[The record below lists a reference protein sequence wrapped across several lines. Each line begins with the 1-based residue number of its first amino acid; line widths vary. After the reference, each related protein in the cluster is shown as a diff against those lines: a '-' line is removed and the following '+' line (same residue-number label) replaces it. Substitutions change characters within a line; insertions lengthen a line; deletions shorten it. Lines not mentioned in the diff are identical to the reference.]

1 MKRAVALGFCAIIGQ
16 LHRERI
22 VNMKMGLRRI
32 IVVLLKAIGGLVGL
46 AALSFGMLLLYI
58 TITEYRP
65 QAQEP
70 AEVIG
75 KAVFTKESVE
85 LAKPIDIIS
94 WNIGYCGLGA
104 KQDFFMD
111 GGKMVRPANKKD
123 VEENLAGI
131 IETLKR
137 YPSDFYFIQEMD
149 QSSKRSYSI
158 DQTAALADSLG
169 TTLTY
174 TYNFK
179 ASYVPYPFPPIGKV
193 ASGIGLVTRY
203 PFTESYRFALPS
215 PFKWPVS
222 TVNLKRCMLIT
233 RFPLESGRA
242 LVLAVLHLEAY
253 DEGEGK
259 IAQTKALVD
268 FIRAEYEAGNYVI
281 AGGDFNQTF
290 PGSHLQYPR
299 YDEFWAPGLLG
310 ANVLPEGWQFA
321 ADDRVPSCRLNN
333 APYTPALTD
342 ENIRKKWP
350 YYVIDGF
357 IVSPNIALV
366 SVDTLDESFRYA
378 DHNPVKLRVMLKP

>member
-1 MKRAVALGFCAIIGQ
+1 MKIVLGRSI
-16 LHRERI
+16 
-22 VNMKMGLRRI
+22 
-32 IVVLLKAIGGLVGL
+32 LLMLKVIGGIVGV
-46 AALSFGMLLLYI
+46 AALLFVILLLFI

-65 QAQEP
+65 QDEES
-70 AEVIG
+70 AEV
-75 KAVFTKESVE
+75 ANNTATVKEYVE

-104 KQDFFMD
+104 AQDFFMD
-111 GGKMVRPANKKD
+111 GGTMVRPSDKKE

-131 IETLKR
+131 IQTLKR

-149 QSSKRSYSI
+149 KASKRSYYI
-158 DQTAALADSLG
+158 DQTAALTEALG
-169 TTLTY
+169 TALTY

-179 ASYVPYPFPPIGKV
+179 VSYVPYPIPPIGKV
-193 ASGIGLVTRY
+193 ASGVGLFTRY
-203 PFTESYRFALPS
+203 PFTEAYRFALPV

-222 TVNLKRCMLIT
+222 MVNLKRCMLIT
-233 RFPLESGRA
+233 RFPLECGKE
-242 LVLAVLHLEAY
+242 LVIAVLHLEAY

-259 IAQTKALVD
+259 IAQTKAVAD

-290 PGSHLQYPR
+290 PGTQLSYPL
-299 YDEFWAPGLLG
+299 YDEFWVPGAMDGGLLP
-310 ANVLPEGWQFA
+310 VGWQFA
-321 ADDRVPSCRLNN
+321 VDDRTPSCRLNK

-357 IVSPNIALV
+357 IVSPNI
-366 SVDTLDESFRYA
+366 SVLSVETLDESFRYA
-378 DHNPVKLRVMLKP
+378 DHNPIKLRVMLNP

>member
-1 MKRAVALGFCAIIGQ
+1 MKIVLGRSI
-16 LHRERI
+16 
-22 VNMKMGLRRI
+22 
-32 IVVLLKAIGGLVGL
+32 LLMLKVIGGIVGV
-46 AALSFGMLLLYI
+46 AALLFVILLLFI

-70 AEVIG
+70 AEV
-75 KAVFTKESVE
+75 ANNTATVKEYVE

-104 KQDFFMD
+104 AQDFFMD
-111 GGKMVRPANKKD
+111 GGTMVRPSDKKE

-131 IETLKR
+131 IQTLKR

-149 QSSKRSYSI
+149 KASKRSYYI
-158 DQTAALADSLG
+158 DQTAALTEALG
-169 TTLTY
+169 TALTY

-179 ASYVPYPFPPIGKV
+179 VSYVPYPIPPIGKV
-193 ASGIGLVTRY
+193 ASGVGLFTRY
-203 PFTESYRFALPS
+203 PFTEAYRFALPV

-222 TVNLKRCMLIT
+222 MVNLKRCMLIT
-233 RFPLESGRA
+233 RFPLECGKE
-242 LVLAVLHLEAY
+242 LVIAVLHLEAY

-259 IAQTKALVD
+259 IAQTKAVAD

-290 PGSHLQYPR
+290 PGTQLSYPL
-299 YDEFWAPGLLG
+299 YDEFWVPGAMDGGLLP
-310 ANVLPEGWQFA
+310 VGWQFA
-321 ADDRVPSCRLNN
+321 VDDRTPSCRLNK

-357 IVSPNIALV
+357 IVSPNI
-366 SVDTLDESFRYA
+366 SVISVETLDESFRYA
-378 DHNPVKLRVMLKP
+378 DHNPIKLRVMLNP

>member
-1 MKRAVALGFCAIIGQ
+1 MKIVLGRSI
-16 LHRERI
+16 
-22 VNMKMGLRRI
+22 
-32 IVVLLKAIGGLVGL
+32 LLMLKVIGGIVGV
-46 AALSFGMLLLYI
+46 AALLFVILLLFI

-70 AEVIG
+70 AEV
-75 KAVFTKESVE
+75 ANNTATVKEYVE

-104 KQDFFMD
+104 AQDFFMD
-111 GGKMVRPANKKD
+111 GGTMVRPSDKKE

-131 IETLKR
+131 IQTLKR

-149 QSSKRSYSI
+149 KASKRSYYI
-158 DQTAALADSLG
+158 DQTAALTEVLG
-169 TTLTY
+169 TALTY

-179 ASYVPYPFPPIGKV
+179 VSYVPYPIPPIGKV
-193 ASGIGLVTRY
+193 ASGVGLFTRY
-203 PFTESYRFALPS
+203 PFTEAYRFALPV

-222 TVNLKRCMLIT
+222 MVNLKRCMLIT
-233 RFPLESGRA
+233 RFPLECGKE
-242 LVLAVLHLEAY
+242 LVIAVLHLEAY

-259 IAQTKALVD
+259 IAQTKAVAD

-290 PGSHLQYPR
+290 PGTQLSYPL
-299 YDEFWAPGLLG
+299 YDEFWVPGAMDGGLLP
-310 ANVLPEGWQFA
+310 VGWQFA
-321 ADDRVPSCRLNN
+321 VDDRTPSCRLNK

-357 IVSPNIALV
+357 IVSPNI
-366 SVDTLDESFRYA
+366 SVLSVETLDESFRYA
-378 DHNPVKLRVMLKP
+378 DHNPIKLRVMLNP

>member
-1 MKRAVALGFCAIIGQ
+1 MKIVLGRSI
-16 LHRERI
+16 
-22 VNMKMGLRRI
+22 
-32 IVVLLKAIGGLVGL
+32 LLMLKVIGGIVGV
-46 AALSFGMLLLYI
+46 AALLFVILLLFI

-70 AEVIG
+70 AEV
-75 KAVFTKESVE
+75 ANNTATVKEYVE

-104 KQDFFMD
+104 AQDFFMD
-111 GGKMVRPANKKD
+111 GGTMVRPSDKKE

-131 IETLKR
+131 IQTLKR

-149 QSSKRSYSI
+149 KASKRSYYI
-158 DQTAALADSLG
+158 DQTAALTEVLG
-169 TTLTY
+169 TALTY

-179 ASYVPYPFPPIGKV
+179 VSYVPYPIPPIGKV
-193 ASGIGLVTRY
+193 ASGVGLFTRY
-203 PFTESYRFALPS
+203 PFTEAYRFALPV

-222 TVNLKRCMLIT
+222 MVNLKRCMLIT
-233 RFPLESGRA
+233 RFPLECGQE
-242 LVLAVLHLEAY
+242 LVIAVLHLEAY

-259 IAQTKALVD
+259 IAQTKAVAD

-290 PGSHLQYPR
+290 PGTQLSYPL
-299 YDEFWAPGLLG
+299 YDEFWVPGAMDGGLLP
-310 ANVLPEGWQFA
+310 VGWQFA
-321 ADDRVPSCRLNN
+321 VDDRTPSCRLNK

-357 IVSPNIALV
+357 IVSPNI
-366 SVDTLDESFRYA
+366 SVLSVETLDESFRYA
-378 DHNPVKLRVMLKP
+378 DHNPIKLRVMLNP

>member
-1 MKRAVALGFCAIIGQ
+1 MKIVLGRSI
-16 LHRERI
+16 
-22 VNMKMGLRRI
+22 
-32 IVVLLKAIGGLVGL
+32 LLMLKVIGGIVGV
-46 AALSFGMLLLYI
+46 AALLFVILLLFI

-65 QAQEP
+65 QDEEP
-70 AEVIG
+70 AEV
-75 KAVFTKESVE
+75 ANNTATVKEYVE

-104 KQDFFMD
+104 AQDFFMD
-111 GGKMVRPANKKD
+111 GGTMVRPSDKKE

-131 IETLKR
+131 IQTLKR

-149 QSSKRSYSI
+149 KASKRSYYI
-158 DQTAALADSLG
+158 DQTAALTEALG
-169 TTLTY
+169 TALTY

-179 ASYVPYPFPPIGKV
+179 VSYVPYPIPPIGKV
-193 ASGIGLVTRY
+193 ASGVGLFTRY
-203 PFTESYRFALPS
+203 PFTEAYRFALPV

-222 TVNLKRCMLIT
+222 MVNLKRCMLIT
-233 RFPLESGRA
+233 RFPLECGKE
-242 LVLAVLHLEAY
+242 LVIAVLHLEAY

-259 IAQTKALVD
+259 IAQTKAVAD

-290 PGSHLQYPR
+290 PGTQLSYPL
-299 YDEFWAPGLLG
+299 YDEFWVPGAMDGDLLP
-310 ANVLPEGWQFA
+310 VGWQFA
-321 ADDRVPSCRLNN
+321 VDDRTPSCRLNK

-357 IVSPNIALV
+357 IVSPNI
-366 SVDTLDESFRYA
+366 SVLSVETLDESFRYA
-378 DHNPVKLRVMLKP
+378 DHNPIKLRVMLNP

>member
-1 MKRAVALGFCAIIGQ
+1 MKIVLGRSI
-16 LHRERI
+16 
-22 VNMKMGLRRI
+22 
-32 IVVLLKAIGGLVGL
+32 LLMLKVIGGIVGV
-46 AALSFGMLLLYI
+46 AALLFVILLLFI

-65 QAQEP
+65 QDEEP
-70 AEVIG
+70 AEV
-75 KAVFTKESVE
+75 ANNTATVKEYVE

-104 KQDFFMD
+104 AQDFFMD
-111 GGKMVRPANKKD
+111 GGTMVRPSDKKE

-131 IETLKR
+131 IQTLKR

-149 QSSKRSYSI
+149 KASKRSYYI
-158 DQTAALADSLG
+158 DQTAALTEALG
-169 TTLTY
+169 TALTY

-179 ASYVPYPFPPIGKV
+179 VSYVPYPIPPIGKV
-193 ASGIGLVTRY
+193 ASGVGLFTRY
-203 PFTESYRFALPS
+203 PFTEAYRFALPV

-222 TVNLKRCMLIT
+222 MVNLKRCMLIT
-233 RFPLESGRA
+233 RFPLECGKE
-242 LVLAVLHLEAY
+242 LVIAVLHLEAY

-259 IAQTKALVD
+259 IAQTKALAD

-290 PGSHLQYPR
+290 PGTQLSYPL
-299 YDEFWAPGLLG
+299 YDEFWVPGAMDGGLLP
-310 ANVLPEGWQFA
+310 VGWQFA
-321 ADDRVPSCRLNN
+321 VDDRTPSCRLNK

-357 IVSPNIALV
+357 IVSPNI
-366 SVDTLDESFRYA
+366 SVLSVETLDESFRYA
-378 DHNPVKLRVMLKP
+378 DHNPIKLRVMLNP

>member
-1 MKRAVALGFCAIIGQ
+1 MKIVLGRSI
-16 LHRERI
+16 
-22 VNMKMGLRRI
+22 
-32 IVVLLKAIGGLVGL
+32 LLMLKVIGGIVGV
-46 AALSFGMLLLYI
+46 AALLFVILLLFI

-70 AEVIG
+70 AEV
-75 KAVFTKESVE
+75 ANNTATVKEYVE

-104 KQDFFMD
+104 AQDFFMD
-111 GGKMVRPANKKD
+111 GGTMVRPSDKKE

-131 IETLKR
+131 IQTLKR

-149 QSSKRSYSI
+149 KASKRSYYI
-158 DQTAALADSLG
+158 DQTAALIEALG
-169 TTLTY
+169 TALTY

-179 ASYVPYPFPPIGKV
+179 VSYVPYPIPPIGKV
-193 ASGIGLVTRY
+193 ASGVGLFTRY
-203 PFTESYRFALPS
+203 PFTEAYRFALPV

-222 TVNLKRCMLIT
+222 MVNLKRCMLIT
-233 RFPLESGRA
+233 RFPLECGKE
-242 LVLAVLHLEAY
+242 LVIAVRHLEAY

-259 IAQTKALVD
+259 IAQTKAVAD

-290 PGSHLQYPR
+290 PGTQLSYPL
-299 YDEFWAPGLLG
+299 YDEFWVPGAMDGGLLP
-310 ANVLPEGWQFA
+310 VGWQFA
-321 ADDRVPSCRLNN
+321 VDDRTPSCRLNK

-357 IVSPNIALV
+357 IVSPNI
-366 SVDTLDESFRYA
+366 SVLSVETLDESFRYA
-378 DHNPVKLRVMLKP
+378 DHNPIKLRVMLNP

>member
-1 MKRAVALGFCAIIGQ
+1 MKIVLGRSI
-16 LHRERI
+16 
-22 VNMKMGLRRI
+22 
-32 IVVLLKAIGGLVGL
+32 LLMLKVIGGIVGV
-46 AALSFGMLLLYI
+46 AALLFVILLLFI

-65 QAQEP
+65 QDEEP
-70 AEVIG
+70 AEV
-75 KAVFTKESVE
+75 ANNTATVKEYVE

-104 KQDFFMD
+104 AQDFFMD
-111 GGKMVRPANKKD
+111 GGTMVRPSDKKE

-131 IETLKR
+131 IQTLKR

-149 QSSKRSYSI
+149 KASKRSYYI
-158 DQTAALADSLG
+158 DQTAALTEALG
-169 TTLTY
+169 TALTY

-179 ASYVPYPFPPIGKV
+179 VSYVPYPIPPIGKV
-193 ASGIGLVTRY
+193 ASGVGLFTRY
-203 PFTESYRFALPS
+203 PFTEAYRFALPV

-222 TVNLKRCMLIT
+222 MVNLKRCMLIT
-233 RFPLESGRA
+233 RFPLECGKE
-242 LVLAVLHLEAY
+242 LVIAVLHLEAY

-259 IAQTKALVD
+259 IAQTKAVAD

-290 PGSHLQYPR
+290 PGTQLSYPL
-299 YDEFWAPGLLG
+299 YDEFWVPGAMDGGLLP
-310 ANVLPEGWQFA
+310 VGWQFA
-321 ADDRVPSCRLNN
+321 VDDRTPSCRLNK

-357 IVSPNIALV
+357 IVSPNI
-366 SVDTLDESFRYA
+366 SVLSVETLDESFRYA
-378 DHNPVKLRVMLKP
+378 DHNPIKLRVMLNP